1 MNSTETRTYPRDVRI
16 DGGSIDVRYMSP
28 SDRDGILAFARALPP
43 HDLLFLPRDITNP
56 KVIDA
61 WIREVGSG
69 NLVSLVAIENDAIVG
84 NATIVRDP
92 YSWSPHVGELRV
104 VVASSMRGRGLG
116 RALTQE
122 CFALG
127 LTLGLEKMVAQMTV
141 DQKGALAVF
150 ETLGFRGE
158 ALLRDH
164 VRDQHGTKHDIVM
177 LSHDVRTFVAQL
189 DAYGLPEAL

>member
-1 MNSTETRTYPRDVRI
+1 MTSTETRTYPRDVRI
-16 DGGSIDVRYMSP
+16 DGGSIEVRYMTAA
-28 SDRDGILAFARALPP
+28 DREGILAFARALPS

-69 NLVSLVAIENDAIVG
+69 NLVSLVAIEDGAIVG

-164 VRDQHGTKHDIVM
+164 VRDTQGTKHDIVV